1 MSQTPDFT
9 PGLIP
14 DFDQLTSNRSDT
26 RNTAGPKH
34 WKAEGALAMVALV
47 WGTTFVVVK
56 QALGHISTVYFLSIR
71 FWLASLCML
80 ALFARPFHRSGAATV
95 IAGLRGGAIAGVF
108 LWLGYTLQTYG
119 LKYTT
124 AGKSGFLTGL
134 YIALVPLLAA
144 ARYRRWPQTSE
155 LVGTGLAVAGMAVL
169 TLPSVSQGGF
179 TMNRGDMLTI
189 LCAVAFAVH
198 LLVLGHFAQRAM
210 VEAVALGQIAC
221 AAALSTLLLAAEP
234 PQADWSFPVIFA
246 LGLTSVFATALAFT
260 LQTWGQRHTSAIRT
274 ALIFALEPVFALVA
288 AVLWGHEEVTW
299 NALAGGALILG
310 GILFVELKP
319 SGTR

>member
-1 MSQTPDFT
+1 MSQAPDSTPDFT
-9 PGLIP
+9 HPSPG
-14 DFDQLTSNRSDT
+14 QSDT
-26 RNTAGPKH
+26 AADAASPKH

-47 WGTTFVVVK
+47 WGTTFVTVK
-56 QALGHISTVYFLSIR
+56 QALAQISTVYFLSIR

-80 ALFARPFHRSGAATV
+80 ALFVRPFHRSGAARV

-144 ARYRRWPQTSE
+144 ARYRRWPQSSE
-155 LVGTGLAVAGMAVL
+155 LIGIGLAVAGMAVL

-179 TMNRGDMLTI
+179 KMNRGDALTI
-189 LCAVAFAVH
+189 LCAVAFAIH

-210 VEAVALGQIAC
+210 VEAVAMGQIAC

-234 PQADWSFPVIFA
+234 PQVEWSFSVVFA

-260 LQTWGQRHTSAIRT
+260 LQTWGQRYTTATRT
-274 ALIFALEPVFALVA
+274 AIIFALEPVFALAA
-288 AVLWGHEEVTW
+288 AVIWGHEALTW
-299 NALAGGALILG
+299 KALTGGTLILG

-319 SGTR
+319 AAVR